1 DLDPGPVPVV
11 VEPELPPTTVIP
23 VTPQTHLEVTRR
35 GDCTRLA
42 LVSVRAGARVAT
54 DMPPQAVDALVWA
67 LVAHTPAPYVLAGGG
82 SGAWAGA
89 WLVGR
94 AQRGGGRGRRRLV
107 GGVDRGESRWRAA
120 GVVACPPAG
129 GRRHM
134 LRRLWWCR

>member
-1 DLDPGPVPVV
+1 MNDISAGRGHGTPAAALDLDPGPVPVV

-42 LVSVRAGARVAT
+42 LISVRAGARVAT

-82 SGAWAGA
+82 SGA
-89 WLVGR
+89 
-94 AQRGGGRGRRRLV
+94 
-107 GGVDRGESRWRAA
+107 
-120 GVVACPPAG
+120 
-129 GRRHM
+129 
-134 LRRLWWCR
+134 